1 MIKIRVTL
9 IQETPNPVETIA
21 NIATICYGKDKAKNP
36 KKLVENLLRLE
47 HLSVF
52 EHVYFTWKI
61 EGISRAC
68 LAQLTRHRHA
78 SYTVRSQRYCS
89 ESEQSFIVPESM
101 DYNVALIQEYYTFMD
116 TAQDFYD
123 YLISWGVKREDARF
137 ILPQA
142 LETELYMSCNLRELL
157 HIYKLRSDKSAQ
169 WEIRELVEKIRESVN
184 PELDFMFEMVVNN

>member
-1 MIKIRVTL
+1 MKVTL

-36 KKLVENLLRLE
+36 KKLVENLLRLK

-61 EGISRAC
+61 EGISRTC
-68 LAQLTRHRHA
+68 LAQLTRHRHC
-78 SYTVRSQRYCS
+78 SFTVRSSRYCN
-89 ESEQSFIVPESM
+89 ESEQNYIYPQSVLEDNSLENAIFTDVINFAIDS
-101 DYNVALIQEYYTFMD
+101 YNQLIK
-116 TAQDFYD
+116 
-123 YLISWGVKREDARF
+123 LGVKKEDARF

-157 HIYKLRSDKSAQ
+157 HIYKLRSHKSAQ
-169 WEIRELVEKIRESVN
+169 WEIRELVEKLRESVN

>member
-1 MIKIRVTL
+1 MKVTL

-36 KKLVENLLRLE
+36 KKLVENLLRLK

-61 EGISRAC
+61 EGISRTC
-68 LAQLTRHRHA
+68 LAQLTRHRHC
-78 SYTVRSQRYCS
+78 SFTVRSSRYCN
-89 ESEQSFIVPESM
+89 ESEQSFIVPESI
-101 DYNVALIQEYYTFMD
+101 DYNIALIQEYCTFMD
-116 TAQDFYD
+116 TAKDFYD

-137 ILPQA
+137 VLPQA

-184 PELDFMFEMVVNN
+184 PELDFMFEMVVNE

>member
-1 MIKIRVTL
+1 MRVTL

-36 KKLVENLLRLE
+36 KKLVENLLRLK

-52 EHVYFTWKI
+52 EHIYFTWKI
-61 EGISRAC
+61 EGISRIC

-116 TAQDFYD
+116 TAKDFYD

-137 ILPQA
+137 VLPQA

-184 PELDFMFEMVVNN
+184 PELDFMFEMVVNEY

>member
-61 EGISRAC
+61 EGISRTC
-68 LAQLTRHRHA
+68 LAQLTRHRHC
-78 SYTVRSQRYCS
+78 SFTVRSQRYCD
-89 ESEQSFIVPESM
+89 ESEQFAIIPEKITIGDAQEHIYQQAIEIST
-101 DYNVALIQEYYTFMD
+101 DYYKQLLNL
-116 TAQDFYD
+116 
-123 YLISWGVKREDARF
+123 GVNREDARF
-137 ILPQA
+137 VLPQA
-142 LETELYMSCNLRELL
+142 IETDLYMSCNLRELL
-157 HIYKLRSDKSAQ
+157 HVYKLRSDKSAQ
-169 WEIRELVEKIRESVN
+169 WEIRKLVEKIRESVN
-184 PELDFMFEMVVNN
+184 PELDFMFDMVLND

>member
-1 MIKIRVTL
+1 MKVTL

-36 KKLVENLLRLE
+36 KKLVENLLRLK

-52 EHVYFTWKI
+52 EHIYFTWKI
-61 EGISRAC
+61 EGISRTC

-116 TAQDFYD
+116 TAKDFYD

-137 ILPQA
+137 VLPQA
-142 LETELYMSCNLRELL
+142 METDLYMSCNLRELL

-184 PELDFMFEMVVNN
+184 PELDFMFEMVVNEY

>member
-1 MIKIRVTL
+1 MRVTL

-21 NIATICYGKDKAKNP
+21 NIAGICYGKDKAKNP
-36 KKLVENLLRLE
+36 KKLVENLLRLK

-61 EGISRAC
+61 EGISRTC

-101 DYNVALIQEYYTFMD
+101 DYNAALIQEYYTFMD
-116 TAQDFYD
+116 TAKDFYD

-137 ILPQA
+137 VLPQA
-142 LETELYMSCNLRELL
+142 METDLYMSCNLRELL

-169 WEIRELVEKIRESVN
+169 WEIRELVEKFRESVN
-184 PELDFMFEMVVNN
+184 PELDFMFETVVNN

>member
-1 MIKIRVTL
+1 MRVTL

-21 NIATICYGKDKAKNP
+21 NIAGICYGKDKAKNP
-36 KKLVENLLRLE
+36 KKLVENLLRLK

-61 EGISRAC
+61 EGISRTC
-68 LAQLTRHRHA
+68 LAQLTRHRHC
-78 SYTVRSQRYCS
+78 SFTVRSQRYCN
-89 ESEQSFIVPESM
+89 ESGQGYIIPE
-101 DYNVALIQEYYTFMD
+101 DINVGDAQEHIYKQAVETSI
-116 TAQDFYD
+116 DFYKQ
-123 YLISWGVKREDARF
+123 LLNLGIKSEDARF

-157 HIYKLRSDKSAQ
+157 HIYKLRSHKSAQ